1 MVSGAHWPEL
11 VRPERR
17 RGFPMV
23 IAGQVDMLPAERR
36 QMGEI
41 TGLRVMPLL
50 SKVIDRPLK
59 VGRIP

>member
-1 MVSGAHWPEL
+1 
-11 VRPERR
+11 
-17 RGFPMV
+17 MV